1 VNALKKSS
9 CTLTIIL
16 INTVLVFAQKV
27 KTVDISKPGTEKIEP
42 TITISAPVNAA
53 PHVTPDV
60 RPDFKGGQ
68 AALNLFISKNL
79 QYPKMAVESEI
90 QGVLVVELAIAKDGT
105 ARFEKF
111 VRQLGYGCEDEAKRL
126 IKKMPK
132 WNPATLNGK
141 PIDFN
146 YTMRL
151 TFKLSD

>member
-1 VNALKKSS
+1 MNTVLRLI
-9 CTLTIIL
+9 CTLAFIS

-27 KTVDISKPGTEKIEP
+27 KTVDISKRGTEKTEP
-42 TITISAPVNAA
+42 TITVSAPINGV
-53 PHVTPDV
+53 PRITPDV
-60 RPDFKGGQ
+60 KPEFQGGQ
-68 AALNLFISKNL
+68 AALNLFIAKNL
-79 QYPKMAVESEI
+79 KYPKMAVENDI

-105 ARFEKF
+105 ARFDKF
-111 VRQLGYGCEDEAKRL
+111 IRQLGYGCEDEAKRL

-132 WNPATLNGK
+132 WNPAMLNSK